1 MDETTRP
8 ARWSDQHPGARWAL
22 AGILVGAAVL
32 FSWNLG
38 RGGDFTF
45 YQAAARSMS
54 ESWAAFRTG
63 AFDPGATVTLDKLS
77 GFAVP
82 QALSLRVLGDSTAAL
97 AFPQVVEGLVT
108 IWACSL
114 VGLRW
119 AGPGT
124 GLVAAAAAATTPVF
138 VSMFAHPM
146 EDAMVTAA
154 LAVALCSWQRSVLTG
169 AWWPLVAAGL
179 AVGVGFQ
186 AKMLQAWFVLP
197 ALLLGTWLGSAHGR
211 RLVRTS
217 VLAAVAVLSSL
228 SWTVALALLPAG
240 QRPWIDGTTNDDP
253 FAMVFGYN
261 GLGRFLPGL
270 FPGAVPAGGG
280 GSRWIHPI
288 TGAGDGTGLTKLVD
302 PQYATQIGWLLPA
315 AVLGAVL
322 AIGSLRARPAADRA
336 GQGTRA
342 SHATRAA
349 RATTVT
355 VLVWTATAATV
366 LSVMHLPHTAYVAA
380 VGVQLCLLAASG
392 WRGAVGLLRASR
404 PLPRSTLAA
413 LLLVET
419 VWWRWLDR
427 TGGTPEV
434 LARPAVLAGLAAAA
448 VALVLA
454 AVPPGHWSARRAG
467 AEDRPVRHR
476 LRGLVAVATAAA
488 LLAGPAAFSL
498 QALDAQRDGS
508 GEDASVGTV
517 DSLAARGPHGD
528 REVFHVSAPA
538 FTGGT
543 TPLPPDARVLVRT
556 ALALGGGREGRPLF
570 LSDSWQV
577 SAGIIAATGRAVL
590 TDGGFSGLAP
600 VFTVGRIGA
609 EVRSGVRLIVER
621 AGASPGD
628 PVREY
633 VAHDPCRLVRRHEL
647 GVGPLRSVHSHD
659 RSGRHVGPV
668 GREARHPSVAAA
680 HHRLHTPPAHLRPHP
695 QLHPRPRP
703 RLDEHRRPEGWALW
717 QCR

>member
-1 MDETTRP
+1 MTRP
-8 ARWSDQHPGARWAL
+8 ARWRDEHPGARWTL
-22 AGILVGAAVL
+22 VGILVGAAVL
-32 FSWNLG
+32 FSWNLA

-54 ESWAAFRTG
+54 ESWAALASG

-82 QALSLRVLGDSTAAL
+82 QALSLRLLGDSTAAL

-154 LAVALCSWQRSVLTG
+154 LAVALCCWQRSVLTG
-169 AWWPLVAAGL
+169 TWWPLVAAGL

-186 AKMLQAWFVLP
+186 AKMLQAWLVLP
-197 ALLLGTWLGSAHGR
+197 ALLLGTWLGTAHGR

-217 VLAAVAVLSSL
+217 VLAAVAVVSSL
-228 SWTVALALLPAG
+228 SWTVALALVPAG
-240 QRPWIDGTTNDDP
+240 QRPWIDGSTDNDP

-261 GLGRFLPGL
+261 GSGRFLPGL
-270 FPGAVPAGGG
+270 FPGAVPAEHGT
-280 GSRWIHPI
+280 SPWIHRI
-288 TGAGDGTGLTKLVD
+288 AGAGDGTGLTKLVD
-302 PQYATQIGWLLPA
+302 PQYATQVEWLLPA

-322 AIGSLRARPAADRA
+322 ALLSLRARTGPDGARQDDRA
-336 GQGTRA
+336 RQ
-342 SHATRAA
+342 ATRAT
-349 RATTVT
+349 RATAVT
-355 VLVWTATAATV
+355 LLVWTGTAAAV
-366 LSVMHLPHTAYVAA
+366 LSAVHIPHTAYVAA
-380 VGVQLCLLAASG
+380 LGVQLCLLAASG
-392 WRGAVGLLRASR
+392 WRGAVVLLRASR
-404 PLPRSTLAA
+404 PVPRYTLAV

-434 LARPAVLAGLAAAA
+434 LARPAVLVGLAAAA

-454 AVPPGHWSARRAG
+454 AVPRGHWSTRRAG
-467 AEDRPVRHR
+467 ADDRSGRRR

-498 QALDAQRDGS
+498 QALDAKRDGS

-517 DSLAARGPHGD
+517 DSLAARGAHGD
-528 REVFHVSAPA
+528 REVFHVSSPA

-543 TPLPPDARVLVRT
+543 TSTASDIRVLVRT
-556 ALALGGGREGRPLF
+556 ALGLGGGRDGRPLF
-570 LSDSWQV
+570 LSDSWRV
-577 SAGIIAATGRAVL
+577 SAPVIASTGRAVL
-590 TDGGFSGLAP
+590 TDGGYSGRVP
-600 VFTVGRIGA
+600 VFTVGQVRA
-609 EVRSGVRLIVER
+609 QVRSGVRLLVER
-621 AGASPGD
+621 ASASSHD
-628 PVREY
+628 PVRQY
-633 VAHDPCRLVRRHEL
+633 VAHDPCRSVRRFVP
-647 GVGPLRSVHSHD
+647 GVRPGSSDQSRL
-659 RSGRHVGPV
+659 RSGRHTGPAD
-668 GREARHPSVAAA
+668 REARHPSGASA
-680 HHRLHTPPAHLRPHP
+680 HDRPT
-695 QLHPRPRP
+695 
-703 RLDEHRRPEGWALW
+703 GWTLW

>member
-1 MDETTRP
+1 VDETTRP
-8 ARWSDQHPGARWAL
+8 ARWRDQGPGARWTL
-22 AGILVGAAVL
+22 VGILVGAAVL

-54 ESWAAFRTG
+54 ESWAALSSG

-82 QALSLRVLGDSTAAL
+82 QALSLRLLGDSTAAL

-108 IWACSL
+108 LWACSL

-124 GLVAAAAAATTPVF
+124 GLVAAAAATTPVF

-154 LAVALCSWQRSVLTG
+154 LAVALCCWQRSVLTG
-169 AWWPLVAAGL
+169 TWWPLVAAGL

-197 ALLLGTWLGSAHGR
+197 ALLLGTWLGTVRGR
-211 RLVRTS
+211 RFVRTA

-228 SWTVALALLPAG
+228 SWTVALALVPAG
-240 QRPWIDGTTNDDP
+240 QRPWIDGTTDDDP

-261 GLGRFLPGL
+261 GLGRFVPGL
-270 FPGAVPAGGG
+270 FPGAVPAEGG
-280 GSRWIHPI
+280 GSPWIHPI

-322 AIGSLRARPAADRA
+322 AIWSLRAGPEADRA
-336 GQGTRA
+336 D
-342 SHATRAA
+342 HATRAT
-349 RATTVT
+349 RATRATAVT
-355 VLVWTATAATV
+355 VLVWTVTAAAV
-366 LSVMHLPHTAYVAA
+366 LSVIHLPHTAYVAA
-380 VGVQLCLLAASG
+380 LGVQLALLAASG
-392 WRGAVGLLRASR
+392 WRGAVRLLRASR
-404 PLPRSTLAA
+404 PLPRYTLAT

-419 VWWRWLDR
+419 VWWGWLDR
-427 TGGTPEV
+427 TGG
-434 LARPAVLAGLAAAA
+434 APAVLALPAVLACVAAVA

-454 AVPPGHWSARRAG
+454 AVPRGHWSTRRAG
-467 AEDRPVRHR
+467 ADGRSARRRVRS
-476 LRGLVAVATAAA
+476 LVAVATAAA

-517 DSLAARGPHGD
+517 DSLAARGAHAD
-528 REVFHVSAPA
+528 HEVFRVSAPD

-543 TPLPPDARVLVRT
+543 TPLPSDARVLVRT
-556 ALALGGGREGRPLF
+556 ALALGGGRDGRPLF
-570 LSDSWQV
+570 LSDSWRV
-577 SAGIIAATGRAVL
+577 SAAVIAGTGRAVL
-590 TDGGFSGLAP
+590 TDGGYSGRVH
-600 VFTVGRIGA
+600 VFTVGQVGA
-609 EVRSGVRLIVER
+609 EVRSGVRLLVER
-621 AGASPGD
+621 TGASSDD
-628 PVREY
+628 PVRQY
-633 VAHDPCRLVRRHEL
+633 VAHHPCRLVRQDGPGVRL
-647 GVGPLRSVHSHD
+647 GSSDQSRL
-659 RSGRHVGPV
+659 RSGRPV
-668 GREARHPSVAAA
+668 GAADREARHPSGAAA
-680 HHRLHTPPAHLRPHP
+680 HHRQT
-695 QLHPRPRP
+695 
-703 RLDEHRRPEGWALW
+703 GWTLW

>member
-1 MDETTRP
+1 MDDTTRP
-8 ARWSDQHPGARWAL
+8 ARWRDQRPSARWTL
-22 AGILVGAAVL
+22 VGILVGALVL
-32 FSWNLG
+32 FCWNLG

-45 YQAAARSMS
+45 YQSAARSMS
-54 ESWAAFRTG
+54 ESWAALASG

-82 QALSLRVLGDSTAAL
+82 QALSLRLLGNSTAAL

-154 LAVALCSWQRSVLTG
+154 LAVALCCWQRSVLTG
-169 AWWPLVAAGL
+169 RWWPLVAAGL

-197 ALLLGTWLGSAHGR
+197 ALLLGTWLGSASGR
-211 RLVRTS
+211 RVVRTS
-217 VLAAVAVLSSL
+217 VLAAVAVVSSL
-228 SWTVALALLPAG
+228 SWTVALALAPAG
-240 QRPWIDGTTNDDP
+240 QRPWIDGTTDDDP

-270 FPGAVPAGGG
+270 VPGAVPAEGG
-280 GSRWIHPI
+280 GSPWIHPI
-288 TGAGDGTGLTKLVD
+288 PGAGHGTGLTKLVD

-322 AIGSLRARPAADRA
+322 ALASLRPRTGAD
-336 GQGTRA
+336 GTRHTGA
-342 SHATRAA
+342 HGTRHTGGDGRAA
-349 RATTVT
+349 RATAVT
-355 VLVWTATAATV
+355 VLVWTVTAAAV

-380 VGVQLCLLAASG
+380 LGVQLCLLAASG

-404 PLPRSTLAA
+404 PVPRYTLAA

-434 LARPAVLAGLAAAA
+434 LALPAVLAGLAAAA

-454 AVPPGHWSARRAG
+454 VVPPDRWSARRATTKG
-467 AEDRPVRHR
+467 RPVRR
-476 LRGLVAVATAAA
+476 RARRLVALATAAA

-498 QALDAQRDGS
+498 QALDAQRDGT

-517 DSLAARGPHGD
+517 DSLAARGTHED

-538 FTGGT
+538 VTGGT
-543 TPLPPDARVLVRT
+543 TPVPSDTRLLVRT
-556 ALALGGGREGRPLF
+556 ALALGGGRDGRPLF
-570 LSDSWQV
+570 LSDSWRV
-577 SAGIIAATGRAVL
+577 SAEVIATTGRAVL
-590 TDGGFSGLAP
+590 TDGGYSGRVP
-600 VFTVGRIGA
+600 VFTVGQVGA
-609 EVRSGVRLIVER
+609 EVRSGARLLVER
-621 AGASPGD
+621 TGASADD
-628 PVREY
+628 PVRQY
-633 VAHDPCRLVRRHEL
+633 VAHDPCRLVRQDGP
-647 GVGPLRSVHSHD
+647 GVRPGSSDPSHLRFGGHAGPAD
-659 RSGRHVGPV
+659 
-668 GREARHPSVAAA
+668 REARHPSGAGA
-680 HHRLHTPPAHLRPHP
+680 HHRQT
-695 QLHPRPRP
+695 
-703 RLDEHRRPEGWALW
+703 GWTLW
-717 QCR
+717 QCG